1 MDDQI
6 AGQLGIGSLCVVC
19 GVAACL
25 LPYPWNPFRLKRFI
39 GQLLS
44 PEANQTVPKIVGT
57 ILGAL
62 GVAILIG
69 TALVGKFK

>member
-19 GVAACL
+19 AVAAWL
-25 LPYPWNPFRLKRFI
+25 LPNQWNPFRLKRFI

-44 PEANQTVPKIVGT
+44 SEVNQIVPKVVGA
-57 ILGAL
+57 ILGVL

-69 TALVGKFK
+69 TAIIGKFK